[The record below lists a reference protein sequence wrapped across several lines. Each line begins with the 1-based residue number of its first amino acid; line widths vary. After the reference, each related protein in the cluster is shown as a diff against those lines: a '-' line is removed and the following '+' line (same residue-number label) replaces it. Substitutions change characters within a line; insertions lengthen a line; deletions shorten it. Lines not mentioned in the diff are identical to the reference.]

1 MSVTAMFTK
10 GGSAFMFSFL
20 AGNNGYEMQDH
31 RMIIQINIDSE
42 VSSIRVFL
50 QNLKI

>member
-1 MSVTAMFTK
+1 MSVTAIFTK
-10 GGSAFMFSFL
+10 GC
-20 AGNNGYEMQDH
+20 NNGYEMQDH